1 MGKAQ
6 DEFNKFL
13 EARSG
18 RITALSE
25 ANLKAKAEA
34 DAAQAN
40 GYISADDTFNAE
52 LENIEAEGLKLQ
64 EAADAELKAEL
75 ENKNKKSKKA

>member
-1 MGKAQ
+1 MV
-6 DEFNKFL
+6 
-13 EARSG
+13 SSV
-18 RITALSE
+18 SE